1 MRSATDAPPPA
12 GPGDGTGGPGGA
24 GGAGGPEGDGQPA
37 VASRGATNARW
48 VWRQAWPVLLTLGVV
63 LVIWA
68 IISATGA
75 VSTSSLPSPATV
87 WSTFWRLVRDGTIPT
102 ATAKTVLRL
111 VVAFGIALVVGTLLG
126 IGLSASSLARRSIG
140 SLVVALRAVP
150 PIAWLPLA
158 AVWFGL
164 NEKAVVFVAIV
175 GGFPSVT
182 LATSNSLRQ
191 VPPLLHRA
199 GQTLGAHGWTLYRSI
214 VFPAAVPGY
223 VGGIQLAWGY
233 CWWSLLA
240 GELVTHAARA
250 VGLGQELVRSQRQ
263 DQAAEVI
270 AILLVII
277 AIGMVVD
284 LVIFGLIDRRL
295 RVRRGLTLR

>member
-1 MRSATDAPPPA
+1 VRSATETGASEP
-12 GPGDGTGGPGGA
+12 GNGDGRGSGPTGGTDA
-24 GGAGGPEGDGQPA
+24 TQS
-37 VASRGATNARW
+37 ASPRGATDARW
-48 VWRQAWPVLLTLGVV
+48 IWRQAWPVLLTLAAI
-63 LVIWA
+63 LAIWA
-68 IISATGA
+68 IVSATGA

-102 ATAKTVLRL
+102 ATARTLLRL
-111 VVAFGIALVVGTLLG
+111 VIAFGIALILGTLLG
-126 IGLSASSLARRSIG
+126 IGLSASSFARRSIG
-140 SLVVALRAVP
+140 ALVVALRAVP

-164 NEKAVVFVAIV
+164 SEKAVVFVAIV

-199 GQTLGAHGWTLYRSI
+199 GQTLGARGWRLYRSI
-214 VFPAAVPGY
+214 VFPAAIPGY
-223 VGGIQLAWGY
+223 VSGLQLAWGY

-240 GELVTHAARA
+240 GELITHVARA
-250 VGLGQELVRSQRQ
+250 VGLGPELFRSQRH

-284 LVIFGLIDRRL
+284 LLVFGLIERRL

>member
-1 MRSATDAPPPA
+1 
-12 GPGDGTGGPGGA
+12 
-24 GGAGGPEGDGQPA
+24 
-37 VASRGATNARW
+37 

-63 LVIWA
+63 LAVWA
-68 IISATGA
+68 IVSATGA

-111 VVAFGIALVVGTLLG
+111 VVAFGIALIVGTLLG
-126 IGLSASSLARRSIG
+126 IGLSASSFARRSIG
-140 SLVVALRAVP
+140 ALVVALRAVP

-199 GQTLGAHGWTLYRSI
+199 GQTLGARGWTLYRSI
-214 VFPAAVPGY
+214 IFPAAVPGY
-223 VGGIQLAWGY
+223 VSGIQLAWGY

-240 GELVTHAARA
+240 GELITHGARA
-250 VGLGQELVRSQRQ
+250 IGLGQELVRSQRH

-277 AIGMVVD
+277 AIGMLVD

-295 RVRRGLTLR
+295 RIRRGLTLR

>member
-1 MRSATDAPPPA
+1 MRSATDAA
-12 GPGDGTGGPGGA
+12 AALGPGGDGGGSGAPA
-24 GGAGGPEGDGQPA
+24 GRAAPP
-37 VASRGATNARW
+37 SATNARW

-63 LVIWA
+63 LAIWA
-68 IISATGA
+68 IVSATGA
-75 VSTSSLPSPATV
+75 VSTKSLPSPATV

-111 VVAFGIALVVGTLLG
+111 VVAFGVALVVGTLLG
-126 IGLSASSLARRSIG
+126 IGLSASSFARRSIG
-140 SLVVALRAVP
+140 ALVVGLRAVP

-199 GQTLGAHGWTLYRSI
+199 GQTLGARGWTLYRSI
-214 VFPAAVPGY
+214 IFPAALPGY
-223 VGGIQLAWGY
+223 VSGLQLAWGY

-240 GELVTHAARA
+240 GELITHVARA
-250 VGLGQELVRSQRQ
+250 IGLGQELVRSQRQ

-277 AIGMVVD
+277 AIGMLVD